1 MVHDFRQEKYD
12 QIICILKSG
21 KVTGLNVLE
30 EAKQNEKNKMAD
42 EVKLEAENTEALQS
56 EKLNLE
62 FEISQLKEKI

>member
-1 MVHDFRQEKYD
+1 MIHDFRQEKYD

-30 EAKQNEKNKMAD
+30 EAKKNEKNKMAD
-42 EVKLEAENTEALQS
+42 EIKLESENMEALQS

>member
-1 MVHDFRQEKYD
+1 MVHDYRQEKYD

-42 EVKLEAENTEALQS
+42 
-56 EKLNLE
+56 
-62 FEISQLKEKI
+62 